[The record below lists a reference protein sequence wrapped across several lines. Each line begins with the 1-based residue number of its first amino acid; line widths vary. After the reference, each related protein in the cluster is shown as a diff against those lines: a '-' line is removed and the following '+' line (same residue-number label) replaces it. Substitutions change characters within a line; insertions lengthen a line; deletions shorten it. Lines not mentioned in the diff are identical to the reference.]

1 MSDFHPGIHP
11 MPHPS
16 WSGFIRLSLVSVP
29 VKGFTA
35 LGSEKAPISFNQLHE
50 VCHSRIQYKKT
61 CPIHGEVSNDEIV
74 KGYQYKPDH
83 YAIIDPDE
91 INQLRSEADRSI
103 NVDKFVRLD
112 QIDPVY
118 FSGQTYYL
126 VPDGRQGEKAYA
138 VLQRAMSED
147 EVCGLAQVVITN
159 REQLVLLR
167 TIGRLLLA
175 SVLHYAAEIRS
186 ADTFEEDLGDGSPSA
201 AEVKLAK
208 TLIQTVRAKE
218 PELDDYQDLY
228 NDKLQAL
235 VEAKIAGKEIAATP
249 TEEHRTP
256 VVNFMEAL
264 KASLQKNKSGAG
276 KKLAPSNRARERA
289 PTKRRRSG

>member
-1 MSDFHPGIHP
+1 

-29 VKGFTA
+29 VKGYTA
-35 LGSEKAPISFNQLHE
+35 LGSEKAAISFNQLHA

-61 CPIHGEVSNDEIV
+61 CPIHGEVPNDEIV
-74 KGYQYKPDH
+74 KGYQYEPDH
-83 YAIIDPDE
+83 YAIIDPEE

-103 NVDKFVRLD
+103 NVDKFIRLE

-126 VPDGRQGEKAYA
+126 VPDGRQGEKPYA

-147 EVCGLAQVVITN
+147 KVCGLAQVVITN

-167 TIGRLLLA
+167 TVGRLLAA

-186 ADTFEEDLGDGSPSA
+186 ADSFEDNLGDGSASP

-208 TLIQTVRAKE
+208 TLIQTVREKE
-218 PELDDYQDLY
+218 PKLEEYIDLY
-228 NDKLQAL
+228 NDRLHAL
-235 VEAKIAGKEIAATP
+235 VEAKIAGKEIAAAP
-249 TEEHRTP
+249 SEERRPP

-264 KASLQKNKSGAG
+264 KASVQKTKSGDG
-276 KKLAPSNRARERA
+276 KKLVPSARARTPA
-289 PTKRRRSG
+289 KRRKSG